1 MNELVLEPRFFSLGG
16 TIMLIRIVMIQVL
29 RVNCGQYEVAMAKG
43 MRCPRQTG
51 DVKFT
56 GRT

>member
-1 MNELVLEPRFFSLGG
+1 
-16 TIMLIRIVMIQVL
+16 MLIMIVMIQVL
-29 RVNCGQYEVAMAKG
+29 RVNHGQYEVAMAKG
-43 MRCPRQTG
+43 MRCPRQTD

>member
-1 MNELVLEPRFFSLGG
+1 
-16 TIMLIRIVMIQVL
+16 MLIRIVMIQLL
-29 RVNCGQYEVAMAKG
+29 RVNHGQYEVAMAKA
-43 MRCPRQTG
+43 MRFPRQTD